1 MKRIALILSLI
12 FFLCSCTS
20 DNSEKRLFC
29 KALGFDA
36 DDGKIIVT
44 ALFSHAGKDSPE
56 NEEKSLV
63 TMAYDNPKQA
73 GDALTADFENV
84 LYKPL
89 EIMVFGESV
98 DEKTKRDILSQLVN
112 HSEFQLKCTVSEKA
126 DAKAYIAE
134 NGEKQKDGMMFSQ
147 YYRKNFAKGDSDE

>member
-1 MKRIALILSLI
+1 MKRLALILFCV

-44 ALFSHAGKDSPE
+44 VLFSHAGKDSPE
-56 NEEKSLV
+56 KEEKSIV
-63 TMAYDNPKQA
+63 SRVYESPKEA
-73 GDALTADFENV
+73 VNALTADFKNV

-89 EIMVFGESV
+89 EIMVFGESI
-98 DEKTKRDILSQLVN
+98 DEKTKKDILSQLVN
-112 HSEFQLKCTVSEKA
+112 HSEFQLKCKVLEKA
-126 DAKAYIAE
+126 DAQSYIAE
-134 NGEKQKDGMMFSQ
+134 NGEKQEGGMLFSQ
-147 YYRKNFAKGDSDE
+147 YYRKNFVKGDFDE